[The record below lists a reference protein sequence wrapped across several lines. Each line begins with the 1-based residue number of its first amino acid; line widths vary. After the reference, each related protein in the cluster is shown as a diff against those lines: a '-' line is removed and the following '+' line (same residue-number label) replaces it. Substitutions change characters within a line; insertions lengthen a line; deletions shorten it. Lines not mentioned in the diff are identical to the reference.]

1 MLSDGVAVVLAAAI
15 GAPAGWL
22 AWRLTGVFAAEQP
35 HPPPAAF
42 VVATAAV
49 FAWTAAVTPQSW
61 IWAAS
66 LALAWVLLSLAAIDA
81 ITFRLPDPL
90 TLPLLAAGLGV
101 SLALPGAPI
110 LDHVAG
116 AAGGYG
122 ALAVLA
128 RAYRRWRGVDGIGM
142 GDAKLLGAAGAW
154 LGWRPLPSV
163 VVIACV
169 AAFAWIAIVAL
180 ARRRRPPARIAFG
193 VPLSFATW
201 AVWLYGP
208 LIS

>member
-1 MLSDGVAVVLAAAI
+1 LGDGVTVLLAAAI

-22 AWRLTGVFAAEQP
+22 AWRLTGLFGAEQP
-35 HPPPAAF
+35 RPPLAAF
-42 VVATAAV
+42 VAANAAV
-49 FAWTAAVTPQSW
+49 FAWTAAVVPGSW
-61 IWAAS
+61 ILPVS
-66 LALAWVLLSLAAIDA
+66 LGLAWVLLCLAATDA

-90 TLPLLAAGLGV
+90 TLPLIATGLAV
-101 SLALPGAPI
+101 SLALPDSPI
-110 LDHVAG
+110 LGHVVG
-116 AAGGYG
+116 AALGYG
-122 ALAVLA
+122 ILAFLA
-128 RAYRRWRGVDGIGM
+128 WVYRRWRGVDGIGM
-142 GDAKLLGAAGAW
+142 GDAKLLAAAGAW

-163 VVIACV
+163 IVIACI
-169 AAFAWIAIVAL
+169 AAFAWIAIVSL